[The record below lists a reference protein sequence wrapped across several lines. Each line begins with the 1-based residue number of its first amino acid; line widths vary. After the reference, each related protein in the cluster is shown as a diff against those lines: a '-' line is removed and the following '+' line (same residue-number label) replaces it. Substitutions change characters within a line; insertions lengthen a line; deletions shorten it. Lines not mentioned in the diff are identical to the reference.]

1 MRPVAIRAHPLVF
14 GTIVFLA
21 SESMLF
27 AALLAGYY
35 YLRALDAPWPPTGTE
50 LDFPGMA
57 LGTGL
62 LGLGSLTMVVAQFAA
77 ERSQRVI
84 ARIMLAITCLAGLGF
99 LYLELSDYYD
109 ANYQINTNAYST
121 MYYVITGTHFAH
133 VCVGVVLLAMMAIY
147 LRKPA
152 FTRDNHA
159 GVEAIAWYW
168 HFVFFVWC
176 AVYATIFLV
185 K

>member
-1 MRPVAIRAHPLVF
+1 MRPIAIRAHPLVF

-27 AALLAGYY
+27 AGLLAGYY
-35 YLRALDAPWPPTGTE
+35 YLRGYTSPWPPTGTN

-62 LGLGSLTMVVAQFAA
+62 LGFGSVTMVVAQTAA
-77 ERSQRVI
+77 QRKNRIV
-84 ARIMLAITCLAGLGF
+84 ARAMLVVTILAALGF
-99 LYLELSDYYD
+99 LYLELNDYYE
-109 ANYQINTNAYST
+109 ANFWIDSGAYGT
-121 MYYVITGTHFAH
+121 MYYTITGTHFVH
-133 VCVGVVLLAMMAIY
+133 VVVGVVLLTAVTVF
-147 LRKPA
+147 LRERA
-152 FTRDNHA
+152 FTRAHHA
-159 GVEAIAWYW
+159 GVEAVAYYW
-168 HFVFFVWC
+168 HFVFAVWC